1 MNVKGDLKL
10 EFDEQ
15 GIEARVTIVPSETG
29 TELSTDSLVAILGRR
44 GFGRE

>member
-15 GIEARVTIVPSETG
+15 GIEARVTIVPGESGAEV
-29 TELSTDSLVAILGRR
+29 SVDSLLLSLTRR
-44 GFGRE
+44 RCVKA